1 MDGGM
6 DRQGKGEELGQGL
19 GLAVRLEL
27 LGSEASG
34 GWRPG
39 GAAGVRGRGD
49 KAESCLAA
57 GGETGGGV
65 VRR

>member
-6 DRQGKGEELGQGL
+6 DRQGKGEEL

-34 GWRPG
+34 GWRLG
-39 GAAGVRGRGD
+39 GATGALAVRQRG
-49 KAESCLAA
+49 ESCLAA